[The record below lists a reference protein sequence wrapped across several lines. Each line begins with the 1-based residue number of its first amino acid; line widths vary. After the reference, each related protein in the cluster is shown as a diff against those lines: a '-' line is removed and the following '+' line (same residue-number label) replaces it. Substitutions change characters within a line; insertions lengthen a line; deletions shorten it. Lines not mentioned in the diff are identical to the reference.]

1 MSRGSVF
8 SFDLMIAFLIVLF
21 MVYLMFFVLQEEV
34 KEGGREQLR
43 KNGMMLID
51 SLVKNSDEENPLIG
65 SCYFNPELKRVEEN
79 VLDYGLLKKINSNK
93 GYEFVKEAFI
103 ETKEGKEGLFKEKK
117 EGDCIVLKR
126 FVLIRNEIGLTEKGM
141 VGEMFCG

>member
-21 MVYLMFFVLQEEV
+21 MVYLMFFVLGGEVREGEREEL
-34 KEGGREQLR
+34 KR
-43 KNGMMLID
+43 NGMMLID

-65 SCYFNPELKRVEEN
+65 SCYFNPELRRVEEN

-93 GYEFVKEAFI
+93 GYGFVKEVFI
-103 ETKEGKEGLFKEKK
+103 ETKKGKEVLFKEKK

-126 FVLIRNEIGLTEKGM
+126 FVLIRNEIGLMGKGM
-141 VGEMFCG
+141 VGEVFCG